1 MAARTLRSPDP
12 NINLELCLL
21 NPIIP
26 STVNDQ
32 HRINMSEAKRPTIS
46 FLGPQGSYTHQATLD
61 AFNHSD
67 YSISPQVTIEDVF
80 AAVQNGDAYRG
91 VVPFENSSNGS
102 VVFTLDLFADLH
114 GKYPDILVCGESYVA
129 VKHCLLGYARSDA
142 IDSTNRDA
150 ATLHSD
156 NASSNSI
163 ARPVSDVSNV
173 KRLYSHPQAWGQCKA
188 FLSTYLK
195 HAERHD
201 VSSTSKAAELVAQDK
216 SGESAA
222 LSSIIAAD
230 MFGLDVLAKTINDR
244 VENTTRFLVIRRR
257 DSSTPPGSIPSSPIS
272 CAATAINGDQG
283 NWKTLVT
290 FTVDHANP
298 GALAHCLSAFEK
310 FGLNL
315 TSINTRPSG
324 VENWNYI
331 FFVELKGRKEDGKED
346 GKVNEALNE
355 LNQVCRGYRWL
366 GSWENR
372 LIAA

>member
-1 MAARTLRSPDP
+1 
-12 NINLELCLL
+12 
-21 NPIIP
+21 
-26 STVNDQ
+26 
-32 HRINMSEAKRPTIS
+32 MSQEKKPVVA

-61 AFNHSD
+61 AFSHSN

-80 AAVQNGDAYRG
+80 AAVQNGDAFRG

-114 GKYPDILVCGESYVA
+114 GKYSDILVCGESYVA
-129 VKHCLLGYARSDA
+129 VKHCLLGYAHSTEQNL
-142 IDSTNRDA
+142 TNRA
-150 ATLHSD
+150 AAPSHPD
-156 NASSNSI
+156 NASAKSM
-163 ARPVSDVSNV
+163 ARPLSDLSNV

-188 FLSTYLK
+188 FLNTYVK

-216 SGESAA
+216 TGESAA

-244 VENTTRFLVIRRR
+244 VENTTRFLVIRRK
-257 DSSTPPGSIPSSPIS
+257 DSSTPPGSIPPSPSIS
-272 CAATAINGDQG
+272 NTTAVAPNGGKQG
-283 NWKTLVT
+283 NWKTLIT

-324 VENWNYI
+324 VENWNYV
-331 FFVELKGRKEDGKED
+331 FFVELKGRKEDGEED
-346 GKVNEALNE
+346 GKVNGALKE
-355 LNQVCRGYRWL
+355 LEKVCRGYRWL

-372 LIAA
+372 LIAT

>member
-1 MAARTLRSPDP
+1 M
-12 NINLELCLL
+12 
-21 NPIIP
+21 
-26 STVNDQ
+26 
-32 HRINMSEAKRPTIS
+32 
-46 FLGPQGSYTHQATLD
+46 
-61 AFNHSD
+61 
-67 YSISPQVTIEDVF
+67 
-80 AAVQNGDAYRG
+80 
-91 VVPFENSSNGS
+91 PFENSSNGS
-102 VVFTLDLFADLH
+102 VVFTLDLFADLNS
-114 GKYPDILVCGESYVA
+114 KYPHILVCGESYVA
-129 VKHCLLGYARSDA
+129 VKHCLLGYAQSSTTN
-142 IDSTNRDA
+142 STNRDA
-150 ATLHSD
+150 STVQSD
-156 NASSNSI
+156 NPPIDSI
-163 ARPVSDVSNV
+163 ARPISDISNV

-188 FLSTYLK
+188 FLNTYVK

-216 SGESAA
+216 TGESAA

-244 VENTTRFLVIRRR
+244 VENTTRFLVIRRK
-257 DSSTPPGSIPSSPIS
+257 DSSTPPGSIPPSPIS
-272 CAATAINGDQG
+272 STGTNRDGEQK

-331 FFVELKGRKEDGKED
+331 FFVELKGRKEDGEED
-346 GKVNEALNE
+346 GKVNSALKE
-355 LNQVCRGYRWL
+355 LEQVCRGYRWL

-372 LIAA
+372 LVDA